1 MPLSGAI
8 SINDTNTELLSTL
21 TNDTTITQR
30 SLNDD
35 KVRALFNRSSGEISM
50 SHGYGKNRA
59 LIAASKVITVT
70 QSGLL
75 VRVQNAYHGGGI
87 PPRISSLGT
96 YGGVSY
102 GSFFT
107 WGGGVN
113 GNARWHYENYMHGD
127 LASEMNWSGA
137 QVSAQSQGRTQEMY
151 SISASEYIVYDN
163 NTTSNTFL
171 GSQNMGA
178 NQPEWYPAVG
188 KFPCTAATATVL
200 YSRRD
205 AIVSIISNI
214 SARVATGSTIT
225 YA

>member
-1 MPLSGAI
+1 MTMPLSGAI

-113 GNARWHYENYMHGD
+113 GNARC
-127 LASEMNWSGA
+127 
-137 QVSAQSQGRTQEMY
+137 
-151 SISASEYIVYDN
+151 
-163 NTTSNTFL
+163 F
-171 GSQNMGA
+171 
-178 NQPEWYPAVG
+178 
-188 KFPCTAATATVL
+188 
-200 YSRRD
+200 
-205 AIVSIISNI
+205 
-214 SARVATGSTIT
+214 
-225 YA
+225 